1 MRQRPPGKIEDTYFT
16 RILLPALFPL
26 AALALWEYI
35 SGRRIVNPA
44 ILPAPSSIFF
54 AFTALLSKGQIAR
67 HLGASA
73 LRVILGFFF
82 GTVSALILG
91 TLIGLFHKIDQ
102 AARLIINILRPIP
115 MIALIPV
122 FILSLGIGEASKI
135 AVITLGAFWPV
146 LMNTIYGIKNV
157 DRKLLELAY
166 VLKKSR
172 GTVLFRIVL
181 PSALPP
187 VFVGIRL
194 AAGNA
199 WACVV
204 AAEMIA
210 ASSGV
215 GFLIMYAREVT
226 QTSVMF
232 MGVLLIGIFGLLID
246 TVIAALEHW
255 VLRWNYPE
263 KPGKKKGSGSI

>member
-1 MRQRPPGKIEDTYFT
+1 MGQKPPGGTEGAGFT
-16 RILLPALFPL
+16 GILLKLFFPL

-44 ILPAPSSIFF
+44 ILPPPSGIFF
-54 AFTALLSKGQIAR
+54 AFTALLSNGQIAR

-73 LRVILGFFF
+73 LRVLPGFLF

-91 TLIGLFHKIDQ
+91 TLIGLFRKIDQ
-102 AARLIINILRPIP
+102 ATGLVINVLRPIP

-122 FILSLGIGEASKI
+122 FILSLGIGEGSKI

-146 LMNTIYGIKNV
+146 LMNTVYGIKNT

-166 VLKKSR
+166 ALKKSR
-172 GTVLFRIVL
+172 GATLFRIVL

-226 QTSVMF
+226 QTGVMF
-232 MGVLLIGIFGLLID
+232 MGVLLIGIFGLIID
-246 TVIAALEHW
+246 TAIAALERR

-263 KPGKKKGSGSI
+263 RPGKKKGPA